1 MANPASLLTVPRWLT
16 DIVRLLPIRSQFL
29 LSGNIRDYVVTPSDS
44 GIEVHANL
52 FECLLAHLRPLG
64 FEEFVVFD
72 TVDGLRLYPS
82 HDTPA
87 AHWALK
93 GVSRQPVRELA
104 GLSSVIKN
112 VITARDKRCAVMID
126 FASRLTAPPSPVGP
140 DIKNFFVHCEK
151 LALDAEPV
159 LLAGTGDRFF
169 NPVFWLVN
177 RSEDVPSWFTLDNER
192 VHVIELP
199 KPDRD
204 QRYAAALHHLTTM
217 FHGAQDATDA
227 EKTKASE
234 LFASQTDSL
243 TVRAMKDIASL
254 AAKMQ
259 TPLADI
265 DDAIRCFKVG
275 QHKNPWKQGQ
285 VRRAI
290 GTASDELAKRVK
302 GQPQA
307 IQKTVDIL
315 TRSVMGLTGAHAASA
330 GTRPRGVLFFA
341 GPTGVGKTELAK
353 ALTKLLFGDE
363 TAYIRF
369 DMSEFSAEHSS
380 DRLLGA
386 PPGYVGYD
394 AGGELTNAIRRRPF
408 SVLLF
413 DEIEKANG
421 RVLDKFLQ
429 ILEDGRLTDGKGSTV
444 YFSESILVFTSNI
457 GQERVAAEDKDDYAV
472 VEQRIRDAI
481 VEYFKSPRGPNNSG
495 GLGRPE
501 LLNRFGDN
509 IVVFNFIGNDVAEQI
524 FDVMMTNIAARLK
537 DEHDLTLRVPAPIRQ
552 KLLAL
557 CIDNLAQGGRGVANR
572 LESVFVNPL
581 SRALFAT
588 SLEGRT
594 TVAIADLTAKDGVYT
609 VTVK

>member
-1 MANPASLLTVPRWLT
+1 MANPASLLAVPRWLT

-29 LSGNIRDYVVTPSDS
+29 LAGNIRDYVVTPSDS

-52 FECLLAHLRPLG
+52 LECLLAHLRPLG
-64 FEEFVVFD
+64 FDEFLVFD
-72 TVDGLRLYPS
+72 TVDGLYLYPKREPS
-82 HDTPA
+82 A

-93 GVSRQPVRELA
+93 GITQQPVRELA
-104 GLSSVIKN
+104 RLADVIKN
-112 VITARDKRCAVMID
+112 VITARDKRCVVVID

-140 DIKNFFVHCEK
+140 DIKTFFVHCEK
-151 LALDAEPV
+151 LALDAKPA
-159 LLAGTGDRFF
+159 LPANTGDRFF

-177 RSEDVPSWFTLDNER
+177 RPEDVPSWFTLDNER
-192 VHVIELP
+192 IHVIEIP

-204 QRYAAALHHLTTM
+204 QRYAAALHLTTM
-217 FHGAQDATDA
+217 FHGAQHATND
-227 EKTKASE
+227 EKTKACE

-243 TVRAMKDIASL
+243 TVRAMQDIASL

-259 TPLADI
+259 TPLTDI

-275 QHKNPWKQGQ
+275 EHKNPWKQGQ

-290 GTASDELAKRVK
+290 STASDELSKRVK
-302 GQPQA
+302 GQSQA

-457 GQERVAAEDKDDYAV
+457 GQDRVAAEDKDDYAV

-524 FDVMMTNIAARLK
+524 FDVMMNNITARL
-537 DEHDLTLRVPAPIRQ
+537 DEEHGLTLRVPTPIRQ
-552 KLLAL
+552 NLLAL
-557 CIDNLAQGGRGVANR
+557 CIENLGQGGRGIANR

-588 SLEGRT
+588 ALEGRNSVT
-594 TVAIADLTAKDGVYT
+594 IANLTAKDGTYT